1 MSQQDMD
8 QPGCLAGCDR
18 TPRDEAAQPTPG
30 QLLHSLHLMGR
41 EDQLDAAQRILVA
54 SDEAM
59 RCFTRNH
66 EGRLARDD
74 DERALLLWLHA
85 EAVWLARYEDEDDG
99 EVRTLP
105 ELIALLRTRHELARR
120 LYIEAEKDHKQAES
134 SRRDW
139 AAEADRLTE
148 VVRALSGELGEAGF
162 EHAAVTAALATVQP
176 DLEFDY
182 DEPPLCSCLTPDGAA
197 VVLAGGLCLP
207 LCAVHPE
214 ADR

>member
-8 QPGCLAGCDR
+8 
-18 TPRDEAAQPTPG
+18 
-30 QLLHSLHLMGR
+30 
-41 EDQLDAAQRILVA
+41 
-54 SDEAM
+54 
-59 RCFTRNH
+59 
-66 EGRLARDD
+66 
-74 DERALLLWLHA
+74 LLLWLHA
-85 EAVWLARYEDEDDG
+85 EAVWEARVASDAADDWC
-99 EVRTLP
+99 
-105 ELIALLRTRHELARR
+105 AKW
-120 LYIEAEKDHKQAES
+120 EAAEA